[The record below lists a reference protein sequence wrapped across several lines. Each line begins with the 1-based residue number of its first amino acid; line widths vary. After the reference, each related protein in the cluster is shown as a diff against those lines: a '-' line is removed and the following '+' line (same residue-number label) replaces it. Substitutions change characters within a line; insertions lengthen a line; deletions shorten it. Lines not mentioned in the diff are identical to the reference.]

1 VVDENKLHL
10 EKLLDSGEPSKVT
23 DTLLYIAYNISDVEW
38 AEKQLMRM
46 ANDSDDDISGLAL
59 TCLGHLARINGKIDK
74 NIVIPF
80 LKEKV
85 LNSNKMVSSRA
96 EDALDDINMFT

>member
-1 VVDENKLHL
+1 
-10 EKLLDSGEPSKVT
+10 
-23 DTLLYIAYNISDVEW
+23 
-38 AEKQLMRM
+38 M

-59 TCLGHLARINGKIDK
+59 TCLGHLARTNGKIDK